1 MARGDGMLVRL
12 GKHKDAWALQTPGIV
27 PMFSGA
33 RRMQG
38 WVRADSKAY
47 GDDAFRHK
55 LLTCARD
62 FVRSLPMK

>member
-1 MARGDGMLVRL
+1 
-12 GKHKDAWALQTPGIV
+12 
-27 PMFSGA
+27 MFSGA

-55 LLTCARD
+55 LLTGALD